1 MRAGGF
7 PLQKWSSNY
16 PEVLPP
22 TDENS
27 PFTVEIEP
35 TLHKILGLAW
45 KPDQDTF
52 HFSVLDF
59 STPTLTERKIASEIA
74 RLYDPLGLIS
84 PVLIKAKIIL
94 QELWLVKIGW
104 DDPIPS
110 ELHERWVFFRQQ
122 LLKLDQISI
131 PRWLKHVR
139 SSTDIEL
146 KIRLSQLLSLS
157 HGFSDASQHALAAAV
172 YVRVPVENGKYSVQ
186 LVCSK
191 TKVAPIKRLTIPRL
205 ELAAALLL
213 ARLMTLTIKALELP
227 ETSVYCWS
235 DSAVALTCI
244 NAHPSRWKDFVHN
257 HVCAIQELLP
267 GASWHFVSGKENPA
281 DCASRGLQPDQL
293 INHHL
298 WWRGPCWLKEL
309 KSLWPS
315 ADCVPEVEVELEERP
330 GQISTTVAQTHSYWN
345 LLDRYSSFTK
355 LLRVTATCRRF
366 VARLRRLPETS
377 PIHYPL
383 TPAEIDQSRNTWV
396 RLVQQEWF
404 SNEVRHV
411 SRGEP
416 LPKSNPLV
424 RLTPFLDGEGLLR
437 VGGRLQ
443 NAVMDAETKHPLIL
457 PRRSPLTTLIVDDAH
472 LRALHGGT
480 QVTLNLIRSRY
491 WILGGRSSVRS
502 RILKCVRCA
511 RYRGIRAQQLMG
523 QPPSARVTP
532 ARPFQ
537 NSGLDYAGPIALKTW
552 RGRAARTYKGYLA
565 IFICLATTA
574 IHIEVVTDYTTAAF
588 IAAYKRFTGGRGELL
603 LSCVFDSS
611 SKELRELATLLANDG
626 TEWKFNPP
634 SAPHFGGIWEAAVK
648 STKFHLRR
656 VSGETV
662 LTYEEMTTGI
672 VQIEA
677 VLNSRPLCPL
687 SEDISDYSAIT
698 PGHFLI
704 GESPAIIPEPNLAAE
719 PTSRPSR
726 WQLLR
731 QKLDQFWTRWS
742 TECLQR
748 YQAISK
754 WQHPS
759 HEVKEGS
766 LVLMIDERYLPGKWP
781 LARVTKLHPG
791 VDGLIRVV
799 SLQTASSTY
808 KRPIAKVCLLPVE
821 REGGYSTN

>member
-1 MRAGGF
+1 MFRQIALHPEDWDLQRILWKKPDGQPEIYQLTTVTYGLNCALFLALRTLQQLITDEGHCFPQAIIPMTKGRYVDDIFGGADSVSEAKVIVKQLSEICRAGGF

-27 PFTVEIEP
+27 PLTVEIEP

-45 KPDQDTF
+45 KPDKDTF

-59 STPTLTERKIASEIA
+59 STPTLTKRKIASEIA

-94 QELWLVKIGW
+94 QELWVVKIGW

-146 KIRLSQLLSLS
+146 
-157 HGFSDASQHALAAAV
+157 HGFSDASQYALAAAV
-172 YVRVPVENGKYSVQ
+172 YVRVPVENGEYSVQ

-235 DSAVALTCI
+235 DSAVALTWI

-281 DCASRGLQPDQL
+281 DCASRGLQPDHL

-298 WWRGPCWLKEL
+298 WWRGPCWLQEL

-366 VARLRRLPETS
+366 VARLKRLPQTS

-383 TPAEIDQSRNTWV
+383 TPDEIDQSRNTWV

-457 PRRSPLTTLIVDDAH
+457 PRRSPLTTH
-472 LRALHGGT
+472 SGR
-480 QVTLNLIRSRY
+480 RSPQ
-491 WILGGRSSVRS
+491 S
-502 RILKCVRCA
+502 
-511 RYRGIRAQQLMG
+511 
-523 QPPSARVTP
+523 
-532 ARPFQ
+532 
-537 NSGLDYAGPIALKTW
+537 
-552 RGRAARTYKGYLA
+552 
-565 IFICLATTA
+565 
-574 IHIEVVTDYTTAAF
+574 
-588 IAAYKRFTGGRGELL
+588 
-603 LSCVFDSS
+603 
-611 SKELRELATLLANDG
+611 
-626 TEWKFNPP
+626 
-634 SAPHFGGIWEAAVK
+634 
-648 STKFHLRR
+648 
-656 VSGETV
+656 
-662 LTYEEMTTGI
+662 
-672 VQIEA
+672 
-677 VLNSRPLCPL
+677 
-687 SEDISDYSAIT
+687 
-698 PGHFLI
+698 
-704 GESPAIIPEPNLAAE
+704 
-719 PTSRPSR
+719 
-726 WQLLR
+726 
-731 QKLDQFWTRWS
+731 
-742 TECLQR
+742 
-748 YQAISK
+748 
-754 WQHPS
+754 
-759 HEVKEGS
+759 
-766 LVLMIDERYLPGKWP
+766 
-781 LARVTKLHPG
+781 LAR
-791 VDGLIRVV
+791 RR
-799 SLQTASSTY
+799 ASYLKPNT
-808 KRPIAKVCLLPVE
+808 I
-821 REGGYSTN
+821 